1 MSGKIIRPT
10 KTMADNILC
19 RVYEYESWHFEDCV
33 IVRHKDGRFT
43 ALMMLDLD
51 DGYIYYGLMRDL
63 HLRGGLLISRKKLDT
78 ACENF
83 EALPKDVFKETVD
96 WSHVEEGNRYYP

>member
-1 MSGKIIRPT
+1 MSGTIIRPT
-10 KTMADNILC
+10 MNMVSDVLC
-19 RVYEYESWHFEDCV
+19 RIYEKETWILNDCA

-51 DGYIYYGLMRDL
+51 DGYIYYGLIRDL

-83 EALPKDVFKETVD
+83 EALPKDVFIETVE
-96 WSHVEEGNRYYP
+96 WSYVEEGNRYYP